1 MTGAAVAATERRRA
15 LPPELERA
23 IVNVVL
29 AVLPLAFTAFLL
41 LGALRAHVIAQDFH
55 ESYYPA
61 ARRLIDGANPY
72 AMTAGQIKHGMAFTY
87 PPLSGGA
94 ARPVRAAWPLA
105 QRPRL
110 HARCACWPYRRRV
123 WAAGVRD
130 WRAYGLPLLWLP
142 VIVGWQG
149 GNVSLPIL
157 FLVALAWRW
166 RDRPLRA
173 GLVVAVA
180 ISLKTFAWPLALWLL
195 VDAAL
200 AGWYLRARIGNR
212 DQSGG
217 LGDRRLRQDRVL
229 PAGVGSSDRRSMAHR
244 VQHAR
249 RRIASRPQ
257 SRGRRAASARR
268 LGGHLAGPPASGL
281 HRRHERQAMVLAVA
295 LMLVASPVVWS
306 HYFVLLLVPL
316 AITRPRFARS
326 GCSRARCGSARRRRR
341 RRGWQLALAWAVA
354 RGHCIAAALTDE
366 RPAGRRS
373 ADRQR
378 PREAVQRRSAL
389 PVRRGEKGPGAAWA
403 EC

>member
-61 ARRLIDGANPY
+61 ARRLLDGANPY
-72 AMTAGQIKHGMAFTY
+72 ATTAGQIKHGMAFTY
-87 PPLSGGA
+87 PPLSVVLFAPFALLGRSLSDHVYMLLCLLA
-94 ARPVRAAWPLA
+94 VPASAWA
-105 QRPRL
+105 
-110 HARCACWPYRRRV
+110 V
-123 WAAGVRD
+123 GVRD

-180 ISLKTFAWPLALWLL
+180 ISFKTFAWPLGLWLL
-195 VDAAL
+195 ATRRWRAGICAL
-200 AGWYLRARIGNR
+200 ASGSVINLAAWAIVGFSRIESFLRV
-212 DQSGG
+212 SGRLIDGQWRTGYSMLAVASHLG
-217 LGDRRLRQDRVL
+217 LTR
-229 PAGVGSSDRRSMAHR
+229 GVGELLL
-244 VQHAR
+244 
-249 RRIASRPQ
+249 
-257 SRGRRAASARR
+257 
-268 LGGHLAGPPASGL
+268 LGGSAVISLALL
-281 HRRHERQAMVLAVA
+281 HQGFIRRHERRAMVLTAA

-306 HYFVLLLVPL
+306 HYFVLLLLPVAL
-316 AITRPRFARS
+316 ARPRS
-326 GCSRARCGSARRRRR
+326 SALWLLPVAMWVCPVTTPT
-341 RRGWQLALAWAVA
+341 GWQLALAWAVA
-354 RGHCIAAALTDE
+354 AGCIAAALRE

-373 ADRQR
+373 ADRR
-378 PREAVQRRSAL
+378 PYESRSAE
-389 PVRRGEKGPGAAWA
+389 VVVAGPRP
-403 EC
+403 